1 MPGSIDAKK
10 GVAKRLLEVYDN
22 QPASFKK
29 AKLNLEDTPAVK
41 KTHKRPLLKTRAKK
55 PQRPKKKQ
63 KKQTYW
69 TPYFNIEMKKVEF
82 MFQINQNSDAKEH
95 VIIISIFYYFIKLNI
110 KFF

>member
-1 MPGSIDAKK
+1 MPSSIDAKK

-41 KTHKRPLLKTRAKK
+41 KTQKLLKTRAKK

-63 KKQTYW
+63 KKQT
-69 TPYFNIEMKKVEF
+69 
-82 MFQINQNSDAKEH
+82 
-95 VIIISIFYYFIKLNI
+95 
-110 KFF
+110 

>member
-41 KTHKRPLLKTRAKK
+41 KTQLKTRAKK

-63 KKQTYW
+63 KKQT
-69 TPYFNIEMKKVEF
+69 
-82 MFQINQNSDAKEH
+82 
-95 VIIISIFYYFIKLNI
+95 
-110 KFF
+110 